1 MANGGVQIDPSVADL
16 LQTEEGTAEFAELMA
31 VVSLQQMG
39 MLAPAPW
46 CFTRAEDT
54 EYRRL
59 HASIAQRY
67 GWSDEELSEKAT
79 LANFPD
85 DSEMQAIFAL
95 NTLRLRRIE
104 LLERK

>member
-16 LQTEEGTAEFAELMA
+16 LQTEEGAAEFAELMA

-54 EYRRL
+54 
-59 HASIAQRY
+59 
-67 GWSDEELSEKAT
+67 
-79 LANFPD
+79 
-85 DSEMQAIFAL
+85 
-95 NTLRLRRIE
+95 
-104 LLERK
+104 